1 MIGASRLDARF
12 QENTLITRHPFGV
25 RHGITGLSPAV
36 IAIVEA
42 LAGPEAPAA
51 GTMRPVTPD
60 AANRPHAN
68 VLMHLAGPIVGAEI
82 REIVRDLAQ
91 VPGVASVRP
100 GAKLPKLLLVDY
112 NPAVVAAQSLV
123 ALARRRW
130 TAAQLVGM

>member
-1 MIGASRLDARF
+1 MEQR
-12 QENTLITRHPFGV
+12 N
-25 RHGITGLSPAV
+25 
-36 IAIVEA
+36 
-42 LAGPEAPAA
+42 
-51 GTMRPVTPD
+51 
-60 AANRPHAN
+60 AN

-91 VPGVASVRP
+91 LPGVTRVRP

-112 NPAVVAAQSLV
+112 NPAVVAVQSLV

>member
-1 MIGASRLDARF
+1 MIS
-12 QENTLITRHPFGV
+12 RHPFGV

-36 IAIVEA
+36 VAIVEA

-51 GTMRPVTPD
+51 GTVRPAAPD
-60 AANRPHAN
+60 AANRPDAK

-82 REIVRDLAQ
+82 REIVRDLAR
-91 VPGVASVRP
+91 VAGVARVRP

-112 NPAVVAAQSLV
+112 DPTVVAAQSLV